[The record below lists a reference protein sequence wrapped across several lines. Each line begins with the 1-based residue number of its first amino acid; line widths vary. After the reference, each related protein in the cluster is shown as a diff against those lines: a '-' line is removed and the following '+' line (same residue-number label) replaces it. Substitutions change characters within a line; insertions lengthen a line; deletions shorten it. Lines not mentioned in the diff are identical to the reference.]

1 MGQGR
6 AGPRPCTPPAPPPKR
21 LQRESPDRQ
30 GPSRRAPLGS
40 PGRPEP
46 RPAAH
51 PAPPASPP
59 TAGRGGGRKT
69 HADEAV
75 QLPHGHLL
83 GPLHGLQDL
92 LLVLGVAGG
101 EGAQESP
108 PSARQPHLPGHA
120 LRGPSS
126 SLTFF
131 FFASGSYFPDQGS
144 NPCPLPWDRGVLTTG
159 PPGKP
164 LFSLALC
171 SFFLSLSPFPFKIM
185 KQTDKETAFKCSSN

>member
-1 MGQGR
+1 MPS
-6 AGPRPCTPPAPPPKR
+6 PRPPPRKR

-101 EGAQESP
+101 RALRR
-108 PSARQPHLPGHA
+108 APHLLGNPTSQAMPSGA
-120 LRGPSS
+120 PLLLSLFFFLRRDLI
-126 SLTFF
+126 SLTRDRTR
-131 FFASGSYFPDQGS
+131 APCHGSVES
-144 NPCPLPWDRGVLTTG
+144 
-159 PPGKP
+159 
-164 LFSLALC
+164 
-171 SFFLSLSPFPFKIM
+171 
-185 KQTDKETAFKCSSN
+185 